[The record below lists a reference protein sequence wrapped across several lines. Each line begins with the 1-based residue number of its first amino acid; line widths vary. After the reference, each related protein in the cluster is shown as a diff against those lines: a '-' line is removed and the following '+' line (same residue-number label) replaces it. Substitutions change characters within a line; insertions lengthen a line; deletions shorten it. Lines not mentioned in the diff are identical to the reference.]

1 MRDAILD
8 TGVDVVSHP
17 SADLNSRMGMRL
29 PEQQPH
35 FETCCVPVVETKMQS
50 RDGQMQEDLRKP
62 DNLPSCPPTTLKRPI
77 HVHTPQITFDSQST
91 LLDVK
96 GSPAVP
102 NNGPYRVTL
111 SVGGMTCS
119 ACSTAVTNTLS
130 ELPGVTGVSV
140 SLISN
145 SAALIIDDKKRS
157 DSIIGAVEDCGF
169 EVQIVKTE
177 PLCPLPGGQSQEPN
191 RRTIHLRVDG
201 MFSQYVGPTITSR
214 DIHQFGVARHCAEQ
228 VMASLDGFGAAITVD
243 KPLADYLDPIL
254 QLSYMP
260 APPTI
265 TIRTIM
271 STIASSR
278 SPPLTVSI
286 HENATLEDVARNM
299 RMKEQTKMLRRL
311 VFTIII
317 AIPSFVLAIVYG
329 SLVKKDNAS
338 RKYLLEPMW
347 TGNTSRL
354 EWALLFL
361 ATPVMFYSA
370 NVFHQRCIKEIR
382 ALWKR
387 GSRATLLRRFT
398 RFGSMSMLVRVT
410 FPATASN
417 ISTSC
422 L

>member
-1 MRDAILD
+1 
-8 TGVDVVSHP
+8 
-17 SADLNSRMGMRL
+17 
-29 PEQQPH
+29 
-35 FETCCVPVVETKMQS
+35 MQS
-50 RDGQMQEDLRKP
+50 HDGQMQEDLRKP
-62 DNLPSCPPTTLKRPI
+62 ENLSPCPPTMSKRPI
-77 HVHTPQITFDSQST
+77 YLHTPHVTSDSRST

-96 GSPAVP
+96 GSSAP

-130 ELPGVTGVSV
+130 ELPGITDVSV

-145 SAALIIDDKKRS
+145 SAAVIIDDKKRS
-157 DSIIGAVEDCGF
+157 DSIINAVEDCGF

-177 PLCPLPGGQSQEPN
+177 PVCPLSGGQSQETN
-191 RRTIHLRVDG
+191 HRTIYLRVDG
-201 MFSQYVGPTITSR
+201 MLSQYVGPTIASR
-214 DIHQFGVARHCAEQ
+214 DNHRFGVARHCAEQ
-228 VMASLDGFGAAITVD
+228 VMTSLDGFGAVVTVD
-243 KPLADYLDPIL
+243 KPLADYMDPIL
-254 QLSYMP
+254 QLSYIP
-260 APPTI
+260 APPLI

-286 HENATLEDVARNM
+286 HENPTLEDVARNM
-299 RMKEQTKMLRRL
+299 RMKEQNHLLRRL
-311 VFTIII
+311 IIAIII
-317 AIPSFVLAIVYG
+317 AIPSFILAIVYG

-338 RKYLLEPMW
+338 RRYLLEPMW

-370 NVFHQRCIKEIR
+370 SVFHLRSIKEIR

-398 RFGSMSMLVRVT
+398 RFGSMNMLVRVT
-410 FPATASN
+410 FPGTTSN
-417 ISTSC
+417 ISTHPCRSPVR
-422 L
+422 LL